1 MNYSKLTK
9 VVLSLFVFLLAVNTS
24 VYSQEW
30 SSEQK
35 EAWGIT
41 KKMSEFWA
49 NRDLDGYMSCL
60 HENFIGWFQND
71 PLPLKKESL
80 QNWEKFNLSNVK
92 IHHQESRPVAIT
104 ITGNIAIINQ
114 YGSSIREDEN
124 GKKLTYSKWTITLI
138 EEEGGWLILSMH
150 GGLVLDN

>member
-1 MNYSKLTK
+1 MND
-9 VVLSLFVFLLAVNTS
+9 
-24 VYSQEW
+24 
-30 SSEQK
+30 
-35 EAWGIT
+35 
-41 KKMSEFWA
+41 FWA
-49 NRDLDGYMSCL
+49 KRDVDGYMSCL

-150 GGLVLDN
+150 GGLV